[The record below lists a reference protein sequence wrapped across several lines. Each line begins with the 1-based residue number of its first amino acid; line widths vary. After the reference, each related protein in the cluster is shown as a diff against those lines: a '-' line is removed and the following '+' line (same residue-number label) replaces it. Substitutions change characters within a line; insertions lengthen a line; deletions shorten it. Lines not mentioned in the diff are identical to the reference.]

1 MKLLLVAMAV
11 SIVLGML
18 FRKHDA
24 VWRVMIFL
32 LSIGV
37 TTAYFVFA
45 ESMI

>member
-1 MKLLLVAMAV
+1 MELLLVAMAV

-18 FRKHDA
+18 FRKHDS

-45 ESMI
+45 EALM

>member
-1 MKLLLVAMAV
+1 MQLLLWAMAA
-11 SIVLGML
+11 SIVLGMI

-45 ESMI
+45 DSLI

>member
-1 MKLLLVAMAV
+1 MKLLLVAMAL

-18 FRKHDA
+18 FRKHEA
-24 VWRVMIFL
+24 VWRFLVLL

-45 ESMI
+45 ESMM

>member
-11 SIVLGML
+11 SIVLGLL
-18 FRKHDA
+18 FRKHES

-45 ESMI
+45 DSLM

>member
-1 MKLLLVAMAV
+1 MKLLLAAMAI

-32 LSIGV
+32 LAIGV

-45 ESMI
+45 DSMI

>member
-1 MKLLLVAMAV
+1 MNLLLAAMAV

-45 ESMI
+45 ESLM